1 MSLGRTR
8 VSSIRYRCL
17 FAFSQLMREVIVRF
31 VDTGGIVDHDYLNCL
46 FLVND
51 FNIVQVFKRYIYCWV
66 EYVFL
71 HMFGLYIN
79 VI

>member
-1 MSLGRTR
+1 
-8 VSSIRYRCL
+8 
-17 FAFSQLMREVIVRF
+17 MREMIVRF

-46 FLVND
+46 FLVDD
-51 FNIVQVFKRYIYCWV
+51 FNIVQVFKRYRYCWV

-71 HMFGLYIN
+71 YMFGLYIN